1 MQKTGTM
8 QQPNLIRTFSA
19 IMLAFAC
26 LLTQPISLA
35 AEKAVIAVIVASDAP
50 VKSISLP
57 ELKLIYWR
65 KKTYWANGQRM
76 HPVNLP
82 SDHAL
87 RLQFSSSILGS
98 LPSTQSDY
106 WNGLYFHGISPPHV
120 VYSDEAV
127 IRYVQ
132 ETTGSI
138 GYVDACKA
146 DPRVKPVFWI
156 MPNGD
161 LSHDAPDLS
170 CD

>member
-1 MQKTGTM
+1 MPK
-8 QQPNLIRTFSA
+8 PSLIEISSA
-19 IMLAFAC
+19 IRLTVAIVALTCLTAQTAVFAADK
-26 LLTQPISLA
+26 P
-35 AEKAVIAVIVASDAP
+35 VIAVIVANDHP
-50 VKSISLP
+50 IKSLSLA

-82 SDHAL
+82 TDNPL

-98 LPSTQSDY
+98 LPSAQNDY
-106 WNGLYFHGISPPHV
+106 WNGLYFHGTSPPHV

-138 GYVDACKA
+138 GYVDACKLEA
-146 DPRVKPVFWI
+146 RAKPVFWI
-156 MPNGD
+156 MSNGD
-161 LSHDAPDLS
+161 TSTDLPNFS